1 MSKKYSG
8 VYQLENGNWGYRYT
22 KVIGGKSVSRKRIT
36 DDCGKPFKSAFQA
49 SQARTLAIRKMQKEM
64 ENDKVKTVVVR
75 KTFADVFDEYCQNGR
90 SGKAYTTIKKQD
102 SLWKNHIK
110 DRFGKRY
117 LDEISVAEITDYLTM
132 LYYEEGRAYG
142 YVEGFLRFFYLIF
155 GQAYARD
162 YLDID
167 TYNKLCV
174 NKETKIKMP
183 KMKVD
188 EDTETVIFSKEELKC
203 LDGYFKGTNAET
215 AYMIG
220 RYCGLRVNEC
230 YGLKWSDIDF
240 EEGTIRVER
249 QMQYQ
254 DGMIKLV
261 SLKTRNAK
269 RTIYMAP
276 PLKEYL
282 EKLYWQKEE
291 WEEHLAEQRE
301 QNQIFLEDTDGKMIS
316 CLELVNTLANG
327 KRQTVNSIKY
337 HAKEIKKRLGIHFK
351 YHYLRH
357 TYGTALA
364 DKNTPPHILC
374 NQMGHGNINVT
385 QQYYIAVSRRAV
397 EVLKHN
403 LKAL

>member
-1 MSKKYSG
+1 MAKKANSG
-8 VYQLENGNWGYRYT
+8 VFQLENGNWGYRYSIT
-22 KVIGGKSVSRKRIT
+22 VDGKLKTGRRT
-36 DDCGKPFKSAFQA
+36 RDEGNRPFKTEKQ
-49 SQARTLAIRKMQKEM
+49 AIRARNQAIAKEQM
-64 ENDKVKTVVVR
+64 NIAPKAKSKRRNIEE
-75 KTFADVFDEYCQNGR
+75 VFNEYCETGR
-90 SGKAYTTIKKQD
+90 SGKAYATIKKQD

-110 DRFGKRY
+110 ERFGKRY
-117 LDEISVAEITDYLTM
+117 VDEISVAEITDYLSM

-142 YVEGFLRFFYLIF
+142 YVEGFLRFFYLVF

-188 EDTETVIFSKEELKC
+188 EDTETVIFSKEELKR
-203 LDGYFKGTNAET
+203 LDEYFKGTNAET

-230 YGLKWSDIDF
+230 YGLKWSDVDF

-254 DGMIKLV
+254 DGMIKLG

-276 PLKEYL
+276 PLKKYL
-282 EKLYWQKEE
+282 EQLYFQKEE
-291 WEEHLAEQRE
+291 WEEAYAEQRE

-316 CLELVNTLANG
+316 CLELVNTLENG
-327 KRQTVNSIKY
+327 KRQTINSMKY
-337 HAKEIKKRLGIHFK
+337 HAKEIKRRLGIRFK

-385 QQYYIAVSRRAV
+385 QQYYVAVSRRSV

-403 LKAL
+403 LKTL

>member
-1 MSKKYSG
+1 MERKEKAG
-8 VYQLENGNWGYRYT
+8 VYQLENGNWGFRFVIVVDGKKRT
-22 KVIGGKSVSRKRIT
+22 KRKVKDEHGR
-36 DDCGKPFKSAFQA
+36 PFKTEKQA
-49 SQARTLAIRKMQKEM
+49 IRARSQAIAKEQM
-64 ENDKVKTVVVR
+64 NIAPKAKSKR
-75 KTFADVFDEYCQNGR
+75 KTIEEVFNEYCETGR
-90 SGKAYTTIKKQD
+90 SGKAYSTIKKQD

-110 DRFGKRY
+110 ERFGKRY
-117 LDEISVAEITDYLTM
+117 IDEISVAEIVDYLSM
-132 LYYEEGRAYG
+132 LYYEENRAYG
-142 YVEGFLRFFYLIF
+142 YVEGFLRFFYLLF

-162 YLDID
+162 YLDVD

-188 EDTETVIFSKEELKC
+188 EDTETVIFSKEELKS
-203 LDGYFKGTNAET
+203 LDEYFKGTNAET

-230 YGLKWSDIDF
+230 YGLKWSDVDF
-240 EEGTIRVER
+240 EEETIRVER

-276 PLKEYL
+276 PLKKYL
-282 EKLYWQKEE
+282 EQLYFQKEE
-291 WEEHLAEQRE
+291 WKEVYAEQRE
-301 QNQIFLEDTDGKMIS
+301 QNQIFIEDVNGKMVS
-316 CLELVNTLANG
+316 CLELVNTLENG
-327 KRQTVNSIKY
+327 KRQTINSMKY
-337 HAKEIKKRLGIHFK
+337 HAKEIKCRLGIHFK

-364 DKNTPPHILC
+364 DRNTPPHILC

-385 QQYYIAVSRRAV
+385 QQYYVAVSRRAV

>member
-1 MSKKYSG
+1 MEKKRNVG
-8 VYQLENGNWGYRYT
+8 VFQCENGNWGYRYT
-22 KVIGGKSVSRKRIT
+22 VVVGGETRAKKKVKDENGI
-36 DDCGKPFKSAFQA
+36 PFKTEKQ
-49 SQARTLAIRKMQKEM
+49 AIRARNRAIAEEQLNAKRR
-64 ENDKVKTVVVR
+64 TVIKR
-75 KTFADVFDEYCQNGR
+75 KTFSDVYKEYCETGR
-90 SGKAYTTIKKQD
+90 SGKAYSTIRKQD
-102 SLWKNHIK
+102 SLWRNHLK
-110 DRFGKRY
+110 ERFGKKY
-117 LDEISVAEITDYLTM
+117 VDEITVAEITDYLSM

-142 YVEGFLRFFYLIF
+142 YVEGLLRFFYLVF

-174 NKETKIKMP
+174 NKDTKIKMP

-188 EDTETVIFSKEELKC
+188 EETEIVIFSKEELKK

-220 RYCGLRVNEC
+220 RYCGVRINEC
-230 YGLKWSDIDF
+230 YGIMWSNIDF
-240 EEGTIRVER
+240 EEGTIRIER

-254 DGMIKLV
+254 EGVIKLV

-269 RTIYMAP
+269 RTIYMAK
-276 PLKEYL
+276 PLQEYL
-282 EKLYWQKEE
+282 EKLYFQKEE
-291 WEEHLAEQRE
+291 WEEELADQRQ
-301 QNQIFLEDTDGKMIS
+301 QNQIFIEDANGKLVS
-316 CLELVNTLANG
+316 CLELVNTLPNG
-327 KRQTVNSIKY
+327 KRQSINSMKY
-337 HAKEIKKRLGIHFK
+337 HANKVKEKLGIHFK

-385 QQYYIAVSRRAV
+385 QQYYVAVSRRAV

-403 LKAL
+403 LKAI

>member
-1 MSKKYSG
+1 MEKKKTTG
-8 VYQLENGNWGYRYT
+8 VFQCENGNWGYRYT
-22 KVIGGKSVSRKRIT
+22 IVVSGETRAKKKVKDEHGR
-36 DDCGKPFKSAFQA
+36 PFKTEKQ
-49 SQARTLAIRKMQKEM
+49 AIRARNQAIAKEQM
-64 ENDKVKTVVVR
+64 NIAPKTKSKR
-75 KTFADVFDEYCQNGR
+75 KTIEEVFNEYCETGR
-90 SGKAYTTIKKQD
+90 SGKAYATIKKQD

-110 DRFGKRY
+110 ERFGKRY
-117 LDEISVAEITDYLTM
+117 IDEISVGEITDYLSM

-142 YVEGFLRFFYLIF
+142 YVEAFLKMFYLIF
-155 GQAYARD
+155 GQAYSRD
-162 YLDID
+162 YLDVD

-188 EDTETVIFSKEELKC
+188 EDTETVIFSKEELKR
-203 LDGYFKGTNAET
+203 LDEYFKGTNAET

-220 RYCGLRVNEC
+220 RYCGLRINEC

-240 EEGTIRVER
+240 EEGTIRIER

-254 DGMIKLV
+254 EGVIKLV

-269 RTIYMAP
+269 RTVYMAK
-276 PLKEYL
+276 PLQEYL
-282 EKLYWQKEE
+282 EKLYFQKEE
-291 WEEHLAEQRE
+291 WEKIYARQRA

-316 CLELVNTLANG
+316 CLEMVNTLENG
-327 KRQTVNSIKY
+327 KRQTINSMKY
-337 HAKEIKKRLGIHFK
+337 HAKEIKRRLGIHFK

-364 DKNTPPHILC
+364 DRNTPPHVLC

-385 QQYYIAVSRRAV
+385 QQYYVAVSRRSV

-403 LKAL
+403 LKSL